1 MLRLIHD
8 EGLLEPAM
16 ELMGKQ
22 IDFYLRRRAHD
33 QFAIGA
39 IVFTEDYG
47 MLCTT
52 GPAAEWLEEIKQQNE
67 RNE

>member
-1 MLRLIHD
+1 
-8 EGLLEPAM
+8 M

-22 IDFYLRRRAHD
+22 IDFYLRRRSHD
-33 QFAIGA
+33 QFTIGA